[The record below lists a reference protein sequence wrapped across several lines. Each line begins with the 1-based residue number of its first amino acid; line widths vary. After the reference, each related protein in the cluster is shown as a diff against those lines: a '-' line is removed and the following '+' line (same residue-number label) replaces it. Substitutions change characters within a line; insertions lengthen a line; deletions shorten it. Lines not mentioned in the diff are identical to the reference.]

1 MKVKYTFKETF
12 RNLWRNRLM
21 GLASITSVAATLM
34 ILGIIFVLVVNINN
48 FSQGAKEQFNVIA
61 VYLDDQVKGEQIKK
75 IETQIENF
83 KGVKN
88 VRFKSKNKALDEY
101 KTSWGDNAYLL
112 EGLENNPLPNTL
124 EISLDKIE
132 YSDIIV
138 NQVNKFNGIEEIKYD
153 KDAIGKLIHISNYIK
168 NVGMILILI
177 LVGISTFIISN
188 TIKLAMNSRKKEINI
203 MKYVGATSW
212 FIRWPFILEGTILGL
227 IGALLSSGLMYYI
240 YKYTFSIYNNSFFA
254 LIAAYLERPE
264 AIFSDI
270 FVLFITIGC
279 GIGAL
284 GSLTSIRKY
293 LEV

>member
-1 MKVKYTFKETF
+1 MKVKYTIKETF
-12 RNLWRNRLM
+12 KNLWRNRLM

-34 ILGIIFVLVVNINN
+34 ILGIIFALVVNINN

-61 VYLDDQVKGEQIKK
+61 VYLDDQVEGEQIEK
-75 IETQIENF
+75 IKTQIKDF

-88 VRFKSKNKALDEY
+88 VRFKSKNKALNEY
-101 KTSWGDNAYLL
+101 KNSWGDNAYLL
-112 EGLENNPLPNTL
+112 EGLEDNPLPNTL

-153 KDAIGKLIHISNYIK
+153 KDTIGKLIHISNYIK
-168 NVGMILILI
+168 NIGMILILI

-188 TIKLAMNSRKKEINI
+188 TIKLAMNARKKEINI

-240 YKYTFSIYNNSFFA
+240 YQYTFSIYNNSFFA
-254 LIAAYLERPE
+254 LIAAYLERPQ

>member
-1 MKVKYTFKETF
+1 MKVKYTLKETF
-12 RNLWRNRLM
+12 KNLWRNRLM

-34 ILGIIFVLVVNINN
+34 ILGIIFALVVNINN
-48 FSQGAKEQFNVIA
+48 FSQGAKEQFNIIA
-61 VYLDDQVKGEQIKK
+61 VYLDDQVKSEQIDKMK
-75 IETQIENF
+75 TQIEDF
-83 KGVKN
+83 KGVSN

-101 KTSWGDNAYLL
+101 KTSWGDNSYLL

-168 NVGMILILI
+168 NIGMILILI

-254 LIAAYLERPE
+254 LIAAYLERPQ